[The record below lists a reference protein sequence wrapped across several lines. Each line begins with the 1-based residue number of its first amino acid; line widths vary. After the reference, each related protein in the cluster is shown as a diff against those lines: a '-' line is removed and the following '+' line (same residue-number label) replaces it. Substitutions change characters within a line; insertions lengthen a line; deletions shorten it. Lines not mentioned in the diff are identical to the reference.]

1 MAQGYSCD
9 FQSSAPLCPGA
20 YVSCTCVVTG
30 NTSTTQWRFSK
41 VELCQENV
49 ISLSQQCLNT
59 PSVQRCGQYLSA
71 ANADPPN
78 GGLCTTSILNIT
90 AHATLDGMMVEC
102 WDMSSS
108 TRVGTTNITIVTDPP
123 GPPVRLNISTG
134 SQQLTVT
141 WTPPTTGGV
150 PTSYNVTINDSSNT
164 LVPIP
169 TSGPLQHT
177 FTNLTKDTLYTVF
190 VVAINCFGY
199 NEANETCTCKF

>member
-1 MAQGYSCD
+1 MKNITIPLNNWLISVIYARLYTIDSHLFILGMAQGYSCD

-41 VELCQENV
+41 VELCQGNS

-71 ANADPPN
+71 ANTDPPN

-108 TRVGTTNITIVTDPP
+108 TRVGTTNITIVT
-123 GPPVRLNISTG
+123 G
-134 SQQLTVT
+134 
-141 WTPPTTGGV
+141 
-150 PTSYNVTINDSSNT
+150 
-164 LVPIP
+164 
-169 TSGPLQHT
+169 
-177 FTNLTKDTLYTVF
+177 
-190 VVAINCFGY
+190 
-199 NEANETCTCKF
+199 